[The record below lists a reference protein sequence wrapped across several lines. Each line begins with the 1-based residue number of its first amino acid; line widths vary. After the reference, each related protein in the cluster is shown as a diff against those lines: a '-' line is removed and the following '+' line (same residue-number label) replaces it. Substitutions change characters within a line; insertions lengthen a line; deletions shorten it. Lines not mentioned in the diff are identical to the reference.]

1 MRKQT
6 AALLFFA
13 VALMGYIAGRWS
25 TGNHEVKA
33 NSDANP
39 QIEVRP
45 IAGDTSLTVF
55 YPGLNKLFVYQNP
68 FVGMPTWQ
76 CSYAIQLSTP
86 GGKVKRQP
94 CSDQK
99 TF

>member
-1 MRKQT
+1 MRKQN
-6 AALLFFA
+6 AAVLFFSI
-13 VALMGYIAGRWS
+13 ALMAFLAGRWS
-25 TGNHEVKA
+25 IGNQEVRA
-33 NSDANP
+33 NSDPNP

-45 IAGDTSLTVF
+45 IGGDTSLTVF

-86 GGKVKRQP
+86 GGPVERKP
-94 CSDQK
+94 CSTRKQ
-99 TF
+99 F